1 MAAESLQLE
10 VVTLER
16 EVIRDAASEVQL
28 PGAAGFLGVLPGHT
42 PLLTEVGTGVL
53 SYHKG
58 GQIFYSAVSGG
69 IAEVLGDRVTVIAD
83 SAERAEEIDVERAQ
97 KALATAQEKYA
108 AGASDPATDWDA
120 AQRAVARART
130 RLEAA
135 QHAGARAHAA

>member
-1 MAAESLQLE
+1 MAADSLQLE

-53 SYHKG
+53 SYRKG
-58 GQIFYSAVSGG
+58 GQTYYAAVSGG
-69 IAEVLGDRVTVIAD
+69 IAEVLGDRVTVLAD
-83 SAERAEEIDVERAQ
+83 SAELAEEIDVEQAQ
-97 KALATAQEKYA
+97 KALDLAQEKFA
-108 AGASDPATDWDA
+108 AGVSNPATDWDA

>member
-1 MAAESLQLE
+1 MAADGLQLE

-28 PGAAGFLGVLPGHT
+28 PGAAGFLGVLPRHT

-58 GQIFYSAVSGG
+58 GQIYYAAVSGG
-69 IAEVLGDRVTVIAD
+69 IAEVLGDRVTVLAD
-83 SAERAEEIDVERAQ
+83 AAERAEEIDVDRAQ
-97 KALATAQEKYA
+97 KALAAAQEKYA
-108 AGASDPATDWDA
+108 AGASDPAA

-135 QHAGARAHAA
+135 QHAVARAHAA